1 MLEQIESLKKEIK
14 ELNQKIENLET
25 HIDNVAES
33 LFNHDASLDVESVL
47 EFSFLDNFPK
57 HIDENVI
64 ILHSNPYRTYK
75 LMRSC
80 KASCG
85 TMQMMYRIDDSFL
98 TPEFFIKS
106 LSQAE
111 KGQYIAISSE
121 MFSLSDKFETLM
133 LNAIKQGKVK
143 FIILT
148 NNLEAIPCSI
158 REKMNVLQ

>member
-1 MLEQIESLKKEIK
+1 MLEQIEALKKEIE
-14 ELNQKIENLET
+14 ELNKKIEELET
-25 HIDNVAES
+25 YIDNVGES
-33 LFNHDASLDVESVL
+33 LFNHDAILDVERVL
-47 EFSFLDNFPK
+47 EFSFLDSFPE

-85 TMQMMYRIDDSFL
+85 STQMMYRIDDSFL

-106 LSQAE
+106 LLQAE

-133 LNAIKQGKVK
+133 LDAIKQDKVK

-148 NNLEAIPCSI
+148 NDLETIPKCI
-158 REKMNVLQ
+158 RDKMNVIQ